1 VPKIRVEEAQNVL
14 KNSNGLLAIGTS
26 LMVFSGYRFARQ
38 AHQYNQPIALL
49 TLGKTRADDLANI
62 KLNCSI
68 KDVLL

>member
-1 VPKIRVEEAQNVL
+1 
-14 KNSNGLLAIGTS
+14 
-26 LMVFSGYRFARQ
+26 MVFSGYRFARQ